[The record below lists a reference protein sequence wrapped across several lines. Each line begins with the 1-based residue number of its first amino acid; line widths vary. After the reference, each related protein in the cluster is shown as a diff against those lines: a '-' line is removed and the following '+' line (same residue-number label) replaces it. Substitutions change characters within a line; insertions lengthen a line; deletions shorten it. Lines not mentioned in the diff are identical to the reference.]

1 LLCAKCTS
9 IRFQTPRIGNS
20 LLDLVSIHPTLSPS
34 FSSKATSSAN
44 FSSLSTSALI
54 GVIVGVIMISGML
67 IAWVVMFYYY
77 GKGKLNENVNER
89 DEKLVVEL
97 KSNMREEDSFN
108 MMGTNDMMKKRQNK
122 VREYDS
128 TSDANMN
135 FSSTLDET
143 IRAKLRLQGKNF
155 DSDLKRKHF
164 PLVKFESA
172 LLSFNDAHATRP
184 SELVFDD
191 VNPMFQDDYLV
202 THVPRKVNTT
212 STSSR
217 PVSVGL
223 MNRYTAAFDYL
234 DTFLHLKADQD
245 LESDI
250 SNPIG
255 PNTLMKANKDS
266 SSLSYGEEAL
276 EKNVV
281 AVDHADI
288 LGI

>member
-1 LLCAKCTS
+1 M
-9 IRFQTPRIGNS
+9 IG
-20 LLDLVSIHPTLSPS
+20 
-34 FSSKATSSAN
+34 
-44 FSSLSTSALI
+44 
-54 GVIVGVIMISGML
+54 GML

-122 VREYDS
+122 VMNTTEFDY
-128 TSDANMN
+128 DANIN
-135 FSSTLDET
+135 FSNTLDET
-143 IRAKLRLQGKNF
+143 IRSKLRLEGKNF
-155 DSDLKRKHF
+155 DSDLKREHF
-164 PLVKFESA
+164 PSVRFDSA
-172 LLSFNDAHATRP
+172 HLSFNEAQAIRP
-184 SELVFDD
+184 SELVFDE
-191 VNPMFQDDYLV
+191 VNPMSQGDYLV

-288 LGI
+288 LDV